1 MRETVTE
8 KEKAVLDAM
17 RMGANVN
24 ILLTTDSLEKV
35 DGYLDCF
42 DGLKSDQ
49 SEVHDRS
56 EFVYPYIGF
65 VKRYY
70 DIDLTVQ
77 ASLMLEGS
85 EENENIPK

>member
-17 RMGANVN
+17 RMGANIN
-24 ILLTTDSLEKV
+24 ILLTTDSLEKI
-35 DGYLDCF
+35 DDYMDCF
-42 DGLKSDQ
+42 DGLKSDRT
-49 SEVHDRS
+49 EVHDRS

-65 VKRYY
+65 VKRCY

-77 ASLMLEGS
+77 ASLMLKGGEK
-85 EENENIPK
+85 NE

>member
-17 RMGANVN
+17 RMGADVN
-24 ILLTTDSLEKV
+24 ILLTTDSLEKI
-35 DGYLDCF
+35 DAYMDCF
-42 DGLKSDQ
+42 DSLKSERN
-49 SEVHDRS
+49 EVHDRS

-65 VKRYY
+65 VKRCY

-77 ASLMLEGS
+77 ASLMLEGG
-85 EENENIPK
+85 EKDE

>member
-24 ILLTTDSLEKV
+24 ILLTTDSLKKI
-35 DGYLDCF
+35 DDYMDCF
-42 DGLKSDQ
+42 DGLKSERN
-49 SEVHDRS
+49 EVHDRS

-65 VKRYY
+65 VKRCY

-77 ASLMLEGS
+77 ASLMLKGGEK
-85 EENENIPK
+85 NE

>member
-17 RMGANVN
+17 RMGANIN
-24 ILLTTDSLEKV
+24 ILLTTDSLEKI
-35 DGYLDCF
+35 DDYLDCF
-42 DGLKSDQ
+42 DGLKSDRT
-49 SEVHDRS
+49 EVNDRS

-70 DIDLTVQ
+70 VIDLTVQ
-77 ASLMLEGS
+77 ASLMLKGGEK
-85 EENENIPK
+85 NE

>member
-24 ILLTTDSLEKV
+24 ILLTTDSLKKI
-35 DGYLDCF
+35 DDYMDCF
-42 DGLKSDQ
+42 DELE
-49 SEVHDRS
+49 SERIEVNDRS

-65 VKRYY
+65 VKRCY

-77 ASLMLEGS
+77 ASLMLKGGEK
-85 EENENIPK
+85 NE

>member
-1 MRETVTE
+1 MRETVNE

-35 DGYLDCF
+35 DDYLDCF
-42 DGLKSDQ
+42 DGLKSDRT
-49 SEVHDRS
+49 EVHDRS

-65 VKRYY
+65 VKRCY

-77 ASLMLEGS
+77 ASLMLKGGEKN
-85 EENENIPK
+85 EEI

>member
-35 DGYLDCF
+35 DDYLDCF
-42 DGLKSDQ
+42 GSLKSDRT
-49 SEVHDRS
+49 EVHDRS
-56 EFVYPYIGF
+56 EFIYPYIGF
-65 VKRYY
+65 VKRCY
-70 DIDLTVQ
+70 DFDLTVQ
-77 ASLMLEGS
+77 ASLMLKSGEK
-85 EENENIPK
+85 NE

>member
-24 ILLTTDSLEKV
+24 ILLTTDSLEKI
-35 DGYLDCF
+35 DDYLDCF
-42 DGLKSDQ
+42 DGLKSDRT
-49 SEVHDRS
+49 EVHDRS

-65 VKRYY
+65 VKRCY
-70 DIDLTVQ
+70 DIDLTIQ

-85 EENENIPK
+85 KKDENLPK

>member
-24 ILLTTDSLEKV
+24 ILLATDSLEKV
-35 DGYLDCF
+35 DDYLDCF
-42 DGLKSDQ
+42 CSLKSDRT
-49 SEVHDRS
+49 EVHDRS

-65 VKRYY
+65 VKRCY
-70 DIDLTVQ
+70 DVDLTVQ
-77 ASLMLEGS
+77 ASLMLKSGEK
-85 EENENIPK
+85 NE